1 MIRQIKYFSLALALM
16 VSAVAVA
23 AAQSIPQSTPR
34 FGVYV
39 IRDIL
44 VSMRDGVKLATDVY
58 LPAVNGQPLPGPW
71 PAVVERTPYGKSSFL
86 PNTPTGADYAQRG
99 FAMVVQDVRGRYN
112 SEGVFLSYAQEGP
125 DGFDTMQWIYDQPWC
140 NKKIGVTGSSYFA
153 STAQAILVQNAPGL
167 AAGIIRVGPG
177 NYHEDGA
184 WHGGAFL
191 LAHNVNYALSLA
203 LAGKEAAADPAVL
216 AAIAAASQPPA
227 AFDLM
232 KQSPLAA
239 GAAPFG
245 LAPSYDAWY
254 QNWQDH
260 DLYDSYWKAIGN
272 SFTDYYGQSPDVP
285 ILLFSE
291 WYDAFLGGTLDGY
304 AGYSRAHHS
313 PVQMIIGGGEH
324 LNIYQATQT
333 YAGDVDFGS
342 GLPINVPAEMF
353 KFWDRHLKG
362 VHEGATEGNG
372 VRAFRIESLSGLK
385 NAAGRL
391 QAGGSWLEFAKWP
404 PADAIPTSFYLTEDL
419 HLGVE
424 NPLPG
429 SLSFSYDPSDPVPT
443 VGGNVSSGGG
453 VVQPGPYDQRCS
465 PKHLACGNDT
475 RPLNARPDVLS
486 FTTAPLK
493 TDVDVTGMISVYL
506 WVSSSAVDT
515 DFTAKLIDQY
525 PPTADYPDGYAMILT
540 DSVVR
545 ARLRSFTRAG
555 EDFRRIYGIRNEP
568 LTPDEIYLAVIDLL
582 GTSNLFR
589 VGHQI
594 RLDISSSNFPLRDAN
609 PNTGEAFA
617 DRHSPPVIARNA
629 IYVGAD
635 HPSNVVLPI
644 RHSERGSDDSK

>member
-1 MIRQIKYFSLALALM
+1 MSVQTKYLSLALAWML
-16 VSAVAVA
+16 SIAA
-23 AAQSIPQSTPR
+23 AAQSIAQSTPQ
-34 FGVYV
+34 FDVYV
-39 IRDIL
+39 AHDIM
-44 VSMRDGVKLATDVY
+44 VPMRDGVKLATDVY
-58 LPAVNGQPLPGPW
+58 LPAINGQPLPGPW

-86 PNTPTGADYAQRG
+86 PNTPTGTDYAQHG
-99 FAMVVQDVRGRYN
+99 FALVVQDVRGRYQ
-112 SEGVFLSYAQEGP
+112 SEGVFLSYSQEGP
-125 DGFDTMQWIYDQPWC
+125 DGFDTMQWIYNQPWC

-153 STAQAILVQNAPGL
+153 SAAQAILVQNAPGL

-191 LAHNVNYALSLA
+191 LAHNVNYALLLA
-203 LAGKEAAADPAVL
+203 LAGTEAVHDPAVQS
-216 AAIAAASQPPA
+216 AIAAASQPPA

-232 KQSPLAA
+232 KQSPLAR

-260 DLYDSYWKAIGN
+260 ELFDGYWKTIGN
-272 SFTDYYGQSPDVP
+272 SFTDYYSQSPDVP
-285 ILLFSE
+285 ILLLSE

-304 AGYSRAHHS
+304 AGYRRAHHA
-313 PVQMIIGGGEH
+313 PVHMIIGGGEH
-324 LNIYQATQT
+324 LNIYAAAQT

-342 GLPINVPAEMF
+342 GLPIDVPHELF
-353 KFWDRHLKG
+353 RFWDRYLKG
-362 VHEGATEGNG
+362 VHDGGAENDV
-372 VRAFRIESLSGLK
+372 VRTFRIESLAGQK

-391 QAGGSWLEFAKWP
+391 QAGGSWQEFASWP
-404 PADAIPTSFYLTEDL
+404 PPDARPKTLYLTEDL
-419 HLGVE
+419 HLTTE
-424 NPLPG
+424 KPRAG
-429 SLSFSYDPSDPVPT
+429 SLSFRYDPSDPVPT
-443 VGGNVSSGGG
+443 VGGNVSSGGE

-486 FTTAPLK
+486 FTTAPLE

-506 WVSSSAVDT
+506 WVSSTAVDT

-525 PPTADYPDGYAMILT
+525 PPTTDYPDGYAMILT

-555 EDFRRIYGIRNEP
+555 DESRRIYAIRNEP
-568 LTPDEIYLAVIDLL
+568 LTPGRIYPVVVDLV

-589 VGHQI
+589 PGHRI
-594 RLDISSSNFPLRDAN
+594 RVDISSSNFPLRDAN
-609 PNTGEAFA
+609 PNTGEPFA
-617 DRHSPPVIARNA
+617 DRNSPPMTARNT
-629 IYVGAD
+629 IYIGAD
-635 HPSNVVLPI
+635 HPSDIVLPI
-644 RHSERGSDDSK
+644 RHAERNSE